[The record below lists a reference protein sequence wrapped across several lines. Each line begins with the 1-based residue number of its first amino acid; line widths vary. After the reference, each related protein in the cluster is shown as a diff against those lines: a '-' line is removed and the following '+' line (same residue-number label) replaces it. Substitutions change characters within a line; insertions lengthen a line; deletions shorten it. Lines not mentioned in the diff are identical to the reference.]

1 MTADSLCIACGV
13 NPLPVVW
20 SDSWGEYRG
29 GMERVLHAFKFERHD
44 FLADAL
50 ARLLEEVV
58 MRHAESSFDVV
69 VPVPMHRTK
78 ERRRGYNQA
87 ELLAVSLA
95 RRLGVLCDR
104 RLLTKTS
111 ERATQSTLARAAR
124 AANVRD
130 VFAGHD
136 RVRGLQVLLVDDIST
151 TGETFRACAAELLRS
166 GAASVAAVAVAKAT

>member
-1 MTADSLCIACGV
+1 MTADALCIACGV
-13 NPLPVVW
+13 NPLPVIW
-20 SDSWGEYRG
+20 SDAWGEYRA

-44 FLADAL
+44 FLADPL
-50 ARLLEEVV
+50 ARLLEGVV
-58 MRHAESSFDVV
+58 TRHSAARFDVV
-69 VPVPMHRTK
+69 VPVPMHRAK

-87 ELLAVSLA
+87 ELLAVSLG
-95 RRLGVLCDR
+95 RRLGVRCDR
-104 RLLTKTS
+104 RLLTKSS

-136 RVRGLQVLLVDDIST
+136 RLRGLDVLLVDDIST
-151 TGETFRACAAELLRS
+151 TGETFRACAEELLRH